1 MLEEEDEDEVVDED
15 EDADADEVH
24 RIEKP
29 RRHWV
34 SVLFS
39 LLAFSWLKTEESN
52 QAIGCAGCL
61 GKFG

>member
-1 MLEEEDEDEVVDED
+1 MLQEEDEVED

-34 SVLFS
+34 SVLVS